1 VPIIGEAIIE
11 MNVLKGLALGLL
23 SFLLVLSLSIFGV
36 AFMVNQ
42 TILNPGFVSSEINK
56 LDVPL
61 LAEEFLREHIP
72 EEELVAQVL
81 TDTVTDLEP
90 WIQEQV
96 SDGVYS
102 GYDYLSGTSQT
113 LSVVI
118 PLEPVKE
125 SLKDNVEEVVLQI
138 LPPELAGASPA
149 EIELFLNEIY
159 SQIDELVPATFEI
172 SEDSLGTRL
181 SAQLETARE
190 YIGYFQVG
198 YNLLIGL
205 IVLLIAGII
214 LIDRQISSTS
224 RKLGAILLPEG
235 ILMLVG
241 VFVAKYF
248 AGRYTAQFDVPPYL
262 EEWLP
267 QLVSDFVSPL
277 LMLSIG
283 LLVVGVA
290 LLTVSFVYKRQD

>member
-1 VPIIGEAIIE
+1 

-36 AFMVNQ
+36 AFLLNQ

-61 LAEEFLREHIP
+61 LAEELLREQIP
-72 EEELVAQVL
+72 EEELVAEVL
-81 TDTVTDLEP
+81 SDTITNLEP
-90 WIQEQV
+90 WIQQQV
-96 SDGVYS
+96 TDGVYFS
-102 GYDYLSGTSQT
+102 YDYLTGRSQS

-118 PLEPVKE
+118 PLDPVKE
-125 SLKDNVEEVVLQI
+125 SLKDNVEEVILQI

-149 EIELFLNEIY
+149 QIELFLNELY
-159 SQIDELVPATFEI
+159 SQIDELLPATFEI
-172 SEDSLGTRL
+172 SESSLPPDVL
-181 SAQLETARE
+181 STLEMVKQ
-190 YIGYFQVG
+190 IISYFQVA
-198 YNLLIGL
+198 YNLMIGL
-205 IVLLIAGII
+205 IVLLIVGII
-214 LIDRQISSTS
+214 LIDRQIIGTT

-248 AGRYTAQFDVPPYL
+248 AGTQIAQFDIPTYL
-262 EEWLP
+262 QEWLP
-267 QLVSDFVSPL
+267 QLVSDFVAPL
-277 LMLSIG
+277 LMLGIG

-290 LLTVSFVYKRQD
+290 LLTFSFVYKRQT